1 MKPLT
6 ALLTLAALMFS
17 LSAAFPDP
25 AEAASKKFYN
35 PKVGGKRL
43 DGCYK
48 FPGKCQVRKQA
59 NAFCKMMGYAYASTF
74 DASNEAGLFQTKR
87 LGDGGSCTA
96 SCTVMN
102 FVDCYTANP
111 EDDNEVD

>member
-1 MKPLT
+1 MRPST
-6 ALLTLAALMFS
+6 ALLIRSALMVS
-17 LSAAFPDP
+17 LSAALPGP
-25 AEAASKKFYN
+25 ADAASKKFYN

-43 DGCYK
+43 DGCYT

-74 DASNEAGLFQTKR
+74 DASNDAGLFQTKR
-87 LGDGGSCTA
+87 LGDGGTCTA

-102 FVDCYTANP
+102 FVHCYSANP